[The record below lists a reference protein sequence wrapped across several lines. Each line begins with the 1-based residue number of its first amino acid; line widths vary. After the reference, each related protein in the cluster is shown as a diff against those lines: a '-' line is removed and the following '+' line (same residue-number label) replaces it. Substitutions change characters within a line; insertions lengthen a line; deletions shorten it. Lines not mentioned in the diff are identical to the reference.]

1 MMKKKGRMKMKL
13 QKMLAAVMA
22 TSMVFTAVPVMNGV
36 NVSAARACLKKIRN
50 CLF

>member
-1 MMKKKGRMKMKL
+1 MKL

-36 NVSAARACLKKIRN
+36 SASAASTDKIALN
-50 CLF
+50 GS